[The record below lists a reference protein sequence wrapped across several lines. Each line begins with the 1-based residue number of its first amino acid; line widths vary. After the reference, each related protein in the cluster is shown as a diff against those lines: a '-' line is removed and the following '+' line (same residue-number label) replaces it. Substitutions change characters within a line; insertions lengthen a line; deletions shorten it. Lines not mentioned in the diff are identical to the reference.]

1 MTARQVMTDT
11 EFLTAIEGRGLSIG
25 WESSDDPF
33 VRHHIA
39 TRRNG
44 DGDATR
50 SKFSVK
56 FRGPVKDA
64 LAVCI
69 IAERE
74 GLVFAADVWSPD
86 FLASRGLPH
95 RGYPRNNPADYATT
109 HPAKTQSDLAD
120 D

>member
-1 MTARQVMTDT
+1 MERQAMTDT

-33 VRHHIA
+33 VRHYIA

-56 FRGPVKDA
+56 FGGPVTDA
-64 LAVCI
+64 LAACI
-69 IAERE
+69 VAERE

-95 RGYPRNNPADYATT
+95 RGYPSNQPIDYATS
-109 HPAKTQSDLAD
+109 HPAKKRSDLAGD
-120 D
+120 